1 MYYRGTAR
9 DNPWNRNVCMIAISM
24 WDEQDVWIGP
34 PLLYTLSIVFLSK
47 QAFALAAHLY
57 R

>member
-1 MYYRGTAR
+1 MYSRGTAR
-9 DNPWNRNVCMIAISM
+9 DNPWNRNVCMIAIFM

-34 PLLYTLSIVFLSK
+34 PPLCTHAIVLFSK
-47 QAFALAAHLY
+47 QAFELAARLH